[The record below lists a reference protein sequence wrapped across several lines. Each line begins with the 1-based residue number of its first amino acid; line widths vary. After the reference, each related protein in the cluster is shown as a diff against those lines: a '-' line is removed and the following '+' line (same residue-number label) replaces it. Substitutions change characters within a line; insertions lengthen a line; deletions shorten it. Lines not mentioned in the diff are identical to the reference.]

1 LFGYF
6 PTYTLGNIYA
16 GCLYEKIISENKD
29 IMLEVEKGRLNEII
43 TWLTKNIYNYGSCE
57 KPDKIISQA
66 INKEVSDLPLI
77 NYLKYKFDNIYN

>member
-1 LFGYF
+1 MFGYF

-16 GCLYEKIISENKD
+16 GCLYETIISENKD
-29 IMLEVEKGRLNEII
+29 IMLEVEKGKFNEII
-43 TWLTKNIYNYGSCE
+43 NWLTKNIYNYGSSE

-77 NYLKYKFDNIYN
+77 NYLKNKFDNIYN